1 MNNGFDP
8 VSYIMGAYASG
19 GAHGSAVQFA
29 TDSID
34 TTDTT
39 VTIAYSGTII
49 SAYAIQDGELIQCNI
64 VIGSSSVVFTLGDK
78 PTEAVTCVVVYK

>member
-19 GAHGSAVQFA
+19 NAHGSAIQFA
-29 TDSID
+29 TDNID
-34 TTDTT
+34 TTDST
-39 VTIAYSGTII
+39 VTITYSGTII
-49 SAYAIQDGELIQCNI
+49 SAYATQDGELIQCDI
-64 VIGSSSVVFTLGDK
+64 AIGSSSVVFTLGDK